1 MNLLSSNN
9 TTQPNNAGQAATPLN
24 SAITQDGLSVENPNE
39 VASNQN
45 VDSLNQQSIQFT
57 TSNNDTF
64 NEDYPKKLEVSHP
77 LSVKSS
83 NTGVKEFSQY
93 NNVVSDNEINN
104 TPTVQGNNINNL
116 NLEDSNLNVKE
127 YSLNEILAKAI
138 ELKASDVHL
147 TVGYRVTYRV
157 NGGLKSINSPVLNVE
172 NLVTYSKE
180 IISNR
185 KDVKLDDIYELDLTY
200 VLNKRR
206 FRVNLFRQMGQYSI
220 SLRVI
225 SEEILTAESL
235 GLPPVINSIVNYP
248 NGLVLVTGPTGSG
261 KSTTIASLLNLVNL
275 TRSQH
280 IITLEDPIEFVLPKA
295 ISLIDQREF
304 GTDFQSWDKAIRAV
318 LRQDPNI
325 VLVGELRDLESI
337 EAALQVAETG
347 HLVFG
352 TLHTNSASQ
361 SIDRIIDVFPAE
373 KQDQIRVQLASVLRA
388 VISQRLVNVHSGSR
402 IPAIELILANVA
414 IANAIRENKVYTI
427 DNIIQTST
435 EDGMIS
441 MEKSLVALVKE
452 GQISIEQAKSLSLR
466 GAEIDLLLTK

>member
-1 MNLLSSNN
+1 MNLLNTNN
-9 TTQPNNAGQAATPLN
+9 TNPTSNTQSIPLN
-24 SAITQDGLSVENPNE
+24 DQTQQ
-39 VASNQN
+39 NQ
-45 VDSLNQQSIQFT
+45 SLVNTQLNNQSIEFN

-77 LSVKSS
+77 LSVRA
-83 NTGVKEFSQY
+83 NNNGVKEFSQY
-93 NNVVSDNEINN
+93 TSIKEEANQVLNDSTKGEISS
-104 TPTVQGNNINNL
+104 GNDPVLNI
-116 NLEDSNLNVKE
+116 KE
-127 YSLNEILAKAI
+127 YTLDEILLKAI
-138 ELKASDVHL
+138 ELNASDVHL
-147 TVGYRVTYRV
+147 SVGYRVTYRV
-157 NGGLKSINSPVLNVE
+157 NGALRSVNSPVLTEE
-172 NLVTYSKE
+172 NLINYSKV

-185 KDVKLDDIYELDLTY
+185 KDVKLEDVYELDLTY
-200 VLNKRR
+200 VLNSRR

-225 SEEILTAESL
+225 NEEILTAESL
-235 GLPPVINSIVNYP
+235 GLPPVINSIINYP

-295 ISLIDQREF
+295 MSLIDQREF
-304 GTDFQSWDKAIRAV
+304 GTDFQSWDTAIRAV

-373 KQDQIRVQLASVLRA
+373 KQDQIRVQLASVIRA
-388 VISQRLVNVHSGSR
+388 VISQRLVSVNSGGR
-402 IPAIELILANVA
+402 TPVIELILSNVA
-414 IANAIRENKVYTI
+414 VANAIRENKVYTI

-441 MEKSLVALVKE
+441 MEKSLVNLVKE
-452 GQISIEQAKSLSLR
+452 GQISIEQAKSISLKPN
-466 GAEIDLLLTK
+466 EIDLLLSK